1 MKNLTRSV
9 ETSCGELLKRKKKM
23 HLVGWNK
30 IIKPKEEGGSGIQ
43 ATNAKNIALLAKL
56 NWRMFHE
63 RESLWAKTSE

>member
-1 MKNLTRSV
+1 
-9 ETSCGELLKRKKKM
+9 M

-30 IIKPKEEGGSGIQ
+30 IIKPKEEGGLGIQ